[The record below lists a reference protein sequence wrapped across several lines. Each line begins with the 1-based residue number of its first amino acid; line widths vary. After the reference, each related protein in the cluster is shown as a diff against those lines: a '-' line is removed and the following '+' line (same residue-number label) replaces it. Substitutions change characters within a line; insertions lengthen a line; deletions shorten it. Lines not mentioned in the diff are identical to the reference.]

1 MVEEV
6 DFETYLSL
14 TNDKFEIFLFDKKN
28 LKNLYQDKLS
38 LENNFNTINLE
49 KLSKFLDNNVFK
61 IEKLSGKFI
70 KNIFLIIESDKNF
83 ETSMCIKKK
92 NYDNLISQKSLEIAL
107 TEVKELFNETY
118 QEQVIMHMIISNYLI
133 NGKNY
138 NSYIDNLRSNNLCLE
153 VKFMSLSND
162 MAFALDKILQKYQIK
177 IKQYLDTKYINN
189 FLKDENIEIAEMA
202 FRLKHGYNENEVILV
217 KKNAENKGF
226 FEKFFQLFS

>member
-189 FLKDENIEIAEMA
+189 FLKDENIEITEMA
-202 FRLKHGYNENEVILV
+202 FRLKNGYNENEVMLV